1 MISLDEGNNES
12 ASIEWTEINV
22 NDDDVD
28 DLAEVVITD
37 NQRESLVALGTNSP
51 IAGNE
56 PVDLKTP
63 NTIEVNDFNSL
74 NTREPEKEFFDKSSI
89 ASVEEYRE
97 GKTKVS
103 PLEGRR
109 VGARTGLEDSPSFLS
124 GRFSRFSDRGFLI
137 RNQENWCLPV
147 C

>member
-1 MISLDEGNNES
+1 MSIDKDSSQEEKPLISLDEGNNES

-63 NTIEVNDFNSL
+63 NTIEVMILILLIPGNPKKN
-74 NTREPEKEFFDKSSI
+74 
-89 ASVEEYRE
+89 
-97 GKTKVS
+97 
-103 PLEGRR
+103 
-109 VGARTGLEDSPSFLS
+109 FLT
-124 GRFSRFSDRGFLI
+124 
-137 RNQENWCLPV
+137 NPVLPV
-147 C
+147 LKSIERVKQKLVL